1 MIMMSSRY
9 NLLAQKFPHYGKCAA
24 ARRVAPI
31 LAGLLLLGGPVLAQK
46 PDSPPGPAG
55 TSSAKAPKI
64 IKFTLVF
71 SRPGTYLCYPVQ
83 GGRKGEGLELKPG
96 QNSLPVEVPSNIDG
110 IEILDEVNGL
120 VATRSISK
128 IKNNSRV
135 KIGADDFDQLQAVIV
150 ELKSKNGLPAAR
162 GVVRLA
168 PAKGEPLQIGLSAN
182 DNGSVRFENIALGK
196 AQALGYATSG
206 DDVVKQTVI
215 IAPVPGGKPQLIS
228 LTLPVDVPTVT
239 ASPAP
244 ATSGG
249 TTANGAPT
257 IIVNTGEAKPEPKND
272 WASGVFG
279 LVVLAGLGFW
289 GMRYLKQRG
298 LTPKEAFSEG
308 LQKLGV
314 DSPNAGIPGSPHAG
328 LRSSGPNVVQTPL
341 PSLAELPVA
350 SAATGHVIPEPDKSY
365 LGPRLTGLS
374 GEYAGRTIPLQS
386 DTEDRLTIGRDPATT
401 ISLATDSSVS
411 RRHAMIVP
419 HGAGWDLMDEAS
431 QNGTFVNSRK
441 IEDRTALTNGDVIQ
455 IGKSRFRFEA

>member
-9 NLLAQKFPHYGKCAA
+9 NLSAQKFPRRGNSTT
-24 ARRVAPI
+24 ARRFAPI
-31 LAGLLLLGGPVLAQK
+31 LVGLFLLSGPAAAQK
-46 PDSPPGPAG
+46 PVSPPGPTAQKG
-55 TSSAKAPKI
+55 PKI
-64 IKFTLVF
+64 LKFTLVF

-83 GGRKGEGLELKPG
+83 NGRKGEGLELKPG
-96 QNSLPVEVPSNIDG
+96 QNSLPVEVPADIDG

-120 VATRSISK
+120 VATRAISK
-128 IKNNSRV
+128 IKNNSQV
-135 KIGADDFDQLQAVIV
+135 KIGADAFDQLQAVIV
-150 ELKSKNGLPAAR
+150 ELKSKNGQPAAR

-168 PAKGEPLQIGLSAN
+168 PAKGDPLQIGLSAN

-228 LTLPVDVPTVT
+228 LILPVDVPTVT
-239 ASPAP
+239 TSPSPAV
-244 ATSGG
+244 ASTG
-249 TTANGAPT
+249 TANGSQPT
-257 IIVNTGEAKPEPKND
+257 IIVNTGDKEKEPKND
-272 WASGVFG
+272 WASGIFG
-279 LVVLAGLGFW
+279 IVVLAGLTFW

-308 LQKLGV
+308 LLKLGV

-350 SAATGHVIPEPDKSY
+350 SAATGHVVPEPDKSH

-401 ISLATDSSVS
+401 IALATDSSVS
-411 RRHAMIVP
+411 RRHAVIVP
-419 HGAGWDLMDEAS
+419 NGPGWDLMDEAS